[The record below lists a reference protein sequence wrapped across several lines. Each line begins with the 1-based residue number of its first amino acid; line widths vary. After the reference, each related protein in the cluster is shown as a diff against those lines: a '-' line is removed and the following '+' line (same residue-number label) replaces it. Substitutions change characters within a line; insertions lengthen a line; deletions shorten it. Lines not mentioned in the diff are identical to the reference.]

1 MVWVAFL
8 APTTRYLNPA
18 NKQQT
23 SKNNPKDF
31 VRVLG
36 LDVENKTEFPR
47 TKSF

>member
-23 SKNNPKDF
+23 SKSNHKDF

-36 LDVENKTEFPR
+36 LDVENKTEFPK